1 MAKNNYIINTSPKTR
16 WNQTLNIKAN
26 LPFARKK
33 RKMNNPT
40 PIFFFLSLF
49 PFPFSLS
56 ALTLLLKKIII
67 PFTPPFSFPYGLPI
81 FLLNP
86 SFAYPKLAKTK
97 RQKHSLLCTKRN
109 KKKTSFLPY
118 FHFRQPLF
126 NQT

>member
-1 MAKNNYIINTSPKTR
+1 MAKDNYIINTSPKTR

-49 PFPFSLS
+49 PSHSRAF
-56 ALTLLLKKIII
+56 TRLLKKN
-67 PFTPPFSFPYGLPI
+67 PFTLPFSFPYGLPI
-81 FLLNP
+81 LLLNP